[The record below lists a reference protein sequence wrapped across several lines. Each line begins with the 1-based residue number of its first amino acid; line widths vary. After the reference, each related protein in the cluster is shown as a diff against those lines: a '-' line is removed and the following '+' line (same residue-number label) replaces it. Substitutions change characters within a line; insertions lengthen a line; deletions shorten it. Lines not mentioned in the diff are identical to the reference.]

1 VVPKDTTTIPFLL
14 HILYRAYDS
23 YSIYHLI
30 QHQSE
35 IKKAAG
41 LTAKVAKATGFLLKI
56 VNDILDFAKEFIGF
70 GVKLL
75 EVINV
80 GDDADKDYCVAC
92 GNGDFIYAI
101 ITDGVDELVRTFAGK
116 FAQAFLG

>member
-1 VVPKDTTTIPFLL
+1 M
-14 HILYRAYDS
+14 
-23 YSIYHLI
+23 
-30 QHQSE
+30 
-35 IKKAAG
+35 
-41 LTAKVAKATGFLLKI
+41 
-56 VNDILDFAKEFIGF
+56 NDILDFAKEFIGF

-92 GNGDFIYAI
+92 GNGEFIYDI
-101 ITDGVDELVRTFAGK
+101 ITDGLKALVNEFGGK

>member
-1 VVPKDTTTIPFLL
+1 MLTI
-14 HILYRAYDS
+14 HI
-23 YSIYHLI
+23 SIYHLI

-41 LTAKVAKATGFLLKI
+41 LTAKVAKATGFLVKI
-56 VNDILDFAKEFIGF
+56 VNFILDYAKKFNEF

-92 GNGDFIYAI
+92 GNGEFIYDI
-101 ITDGVDELVRTFAGK
+101 ITDGLKALVNEFGGK
-116 FAQAFLG
+116 FAQALLG

>member
-1 VVPKDTTTIPFLL
+1 MHTI
-14 HILYRAYDS
+14 HI
-23 YSIYHLI
+23 SIYHLI

-41 LTAKVAKATGFLLKI
+41 LTAKVAKATGFLVKI
-56 VNDILDFAKEFIGF
+56 VNFILDYAKKFNEF

-92 GNGDFIYAI
+92 GNGEFIYDI
-101 ITDGVDELVRTFAGK
+101 ITVVNEFGGK
-116 FAQAFLG
+116 FAQALLG

>member
-1 VVPKDTTTIPFLL
+1 MLTI
-14 HILYRAYDS
+14 HI
-23 YSIYHLI
+23 SIYHLI

-116 FAQAFLG
+116 FALAFLG